1 MQKKNET
8 LLFTFSLNE
17 LNHNFIVGL
26 KFHVSNKLKFG
37 YMANVATDIM
47 SLEEKK
53 ADFKNSYVDFLGK
66 LSFC

>member
-8 LLFTFSLNE
+8 LLFTFLLNQ
-17 LNHNFIVGL
+17 LNHYFFVGL

-37 YMANVATDIM
+37 YMANAATDVM

-66 LSFC
+66 S